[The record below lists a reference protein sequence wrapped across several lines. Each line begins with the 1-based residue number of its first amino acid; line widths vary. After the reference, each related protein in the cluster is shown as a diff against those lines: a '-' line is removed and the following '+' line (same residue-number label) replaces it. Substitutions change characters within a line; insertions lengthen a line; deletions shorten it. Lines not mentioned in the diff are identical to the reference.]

1 MVKNF
6 DIARGELENGND
18 LVVEQSQKGEYFTV
32 IGYIRDY
39 HEGGADLDLF
49 RLIFDDLEDA
59 KERFSKIK
67 EKINF

>member
-6 DIARGELENGND
+6 YIARGELENGND
-18 LVVEQSQKGEYFTV
+18 LIVELSQKGEYFTV

>member
-6 DIARGELENGND
+6 YIARGELENGND
-18 LVVEQSQKGEYFTV
+18 LVVELSQKGEFFTV

-39 HEGGADLDLF
+39 HESGADLDLF

-59 KERFSKIK
+59 KECFSKIK